1 MPRCVTRFREGLDPI
16 SPWRVGERALIVRR
30 GAGPRRAAKMCP
42 MPSEVRIHVYAR
54 DRELGAWLADEL
66 ALLSPT
72 IEVMRAPTLQTL
84 AAEPAALW
92 IVGLEALSIGDAD
105 ELRELVVQ
113 RSAPVIA
120 IGAPSP
126 PLADA
131 PFACVLE
138 ANLTSKQL
146 KRAVRDVL
154 ASPL

>member
-1 MPRCVTRFREGLDPI
+1 MPSGADTRRAVPLRRRLLLLAAGAVLPLALMTGVALQALLQQQQAQIEQSSLDL
-16 SPWRVGERALIVRR
+16 SRALATAV
-30 GAGPRRAAKMCP
+30 
-42 MPSEVRIHVYAR
+42 
-54 DRELGAWLADEL
+54 DTELRL
-66 ALLSPT
+66 T
-72 IEVMRAPTLQTL
+72 ISTLQTL